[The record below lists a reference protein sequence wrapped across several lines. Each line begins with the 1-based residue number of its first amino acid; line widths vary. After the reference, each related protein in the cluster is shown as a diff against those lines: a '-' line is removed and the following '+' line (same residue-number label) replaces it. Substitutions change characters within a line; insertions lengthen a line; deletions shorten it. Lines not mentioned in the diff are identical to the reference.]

1 MASSKPLGEL
11 CTISIGRTPAR
22 ANHRFW
28 DPNKKTNNIWLSI
41 ADLGRADSNAVI
53 SDSSEYLSDL
63 GASSFS
69 AVPAG
74 TLLMSFKLTIG
85 RLAFA
90 GVDLR
95 TNEAIAALIPKNPN
109 EIDTRFLYYSLM
121 AKDWDAIAGSDVKVK
136 GKTLNKQKL
145 AVIPIELP
153 TLKVQRE
160 IVAKLDSL
168 MDEYQGIETL
178 VRLQQSSLAEL
189 KSSILRSGLKVAT
202 DDSE

>member
-1 MASSKPLGEL
+1 MENLKTLGEL

-53 SDSSEYLSDL
+53 SDSSEYLSDV
-63 GASSFS
+63 GASTFS

-95 TNEAIAALIPKNPN
+95 TNEAIAALIPLDPN
-109 EIDTRFLYYSLM
+109 EIDTRFLYYMLM
-121 AKDWDAIAGSDVKVK
+121 SKDWDAIAGSDVKVK

-145 AVIPIELP
+145 GVIPISYPSIEI
-153 TLKVQRE
+153 QRQVVE
-160 IVAKLDSL
+160 KLDGL
-168 MDEYQGIETL
+168 MDEFQGVEALIK
-178 VRLQQSSLAEL
+178 LQQASLSEL
-189 KSSILRSGLKVAT
+189 KASILRSGLKAAA
-202 DDSE
+202 DGSE

>member
-1 MASSKPLGEL
+1 MENLKTLGEL

-28 DPNKKTNNIWLSI
+28 DPSKQTKNIWLSI
-41 ADLGRADSNAVI
+41 ADLGRADANAVI
-53 SDSSEYLSDL
+53 SDSSEYVSDI
-63 GASSFS
+63 GASSFP

-90 GVDLR
+90 GTDLR
-95 TNEAIAALIPKNPN
+95 TNEAIAALIPKDPK

-145 AVIPIELP
+145 GVIPVSFPSLEMQ
-153 TLKVQRE
+153 KQ
-160 IVAKLDSL
+160 IVAKLDGL
-168 MDEYQGIETL
+168 MEEFQGVEAL
-178 VRLQQSSLAEL
+178 VKLQQASLSEL
-189 KSSILRSGLKVAT
+189 KESILRSGLKVVSDGT
-202 DDSE
+202 E